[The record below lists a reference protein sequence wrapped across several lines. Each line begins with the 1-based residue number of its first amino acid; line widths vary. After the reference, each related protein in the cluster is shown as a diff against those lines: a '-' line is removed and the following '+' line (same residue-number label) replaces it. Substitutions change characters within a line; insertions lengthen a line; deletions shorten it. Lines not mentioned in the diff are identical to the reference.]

1 MIMFRLKRNL
11 EKTFWSTKKK
21 TVLSLDCDVSN
32 ISEFHYFTQYKKGTK
47 THDLKHKRIKK
58 QKKN

>member
-1 MIMFRLKRNL
+1 LKRNL

-47 THDLKHKRIKK
+47 THGLKHKRIKK